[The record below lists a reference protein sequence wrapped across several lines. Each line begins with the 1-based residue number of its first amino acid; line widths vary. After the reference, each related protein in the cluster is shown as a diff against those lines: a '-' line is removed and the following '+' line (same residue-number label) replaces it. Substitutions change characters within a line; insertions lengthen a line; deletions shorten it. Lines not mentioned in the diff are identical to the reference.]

1 MILLNKDTS
10 AIVQGITGYQGG
22 FHTQL
27 MLDYGTKIVAGVT
40 PGKAGERVHGVPVF
54 DTVADALKVKKAE
67 WSVLFVPAKFA
78 KSAAFEALNN
88 GLNIIIITEGI
99 PVHDSIEIMALAEKK
114 KLKVLGPNC
123 PGIATPG
130 EAKLGIIP
138 GQFLK
143 KGNIGIVSRSGTLTY
158 EVANLL
164 SKEGLGQSTIV
175 GIGGDPVIGIDFIDI
190 LREFEKDK
198 DTKVVVVIGEIG
210 GDMEERAAKFLKGYK
225 KKVVAYI
232 AGLTAPEGK
241 RMGHAGAII
250 SGSTGTAKA
259 KVEALEKA
267 GVKVARLPSEIIKLL
282 K

>member
-1 MILLNKDTS
+1 MILINKSTS
-10 AIVQGITGYQGG
+10 VIVQGITGYQGS
-22 FHTQL
+22 FHTKL

-54 DTVADALKVKKAE
+54 DSVADALKVKKAE

-88 GLNIIIITEGI
+88 GLNLVIITEGI
-99 PVHDSIEIMALAEKK
+99 PVHDAIDIMALAEKK
-114 KLKVLGPNC
+114 KLKVIGPNC
-123 PGIATPG
+123 PGIATAG

-138 GQFLK
+138 GDLLK
-143 KGNIGIVSRSGTLTY
+143 PGNIGILSRSGTLAY
-158 EVANLL
+158 EVVNYR
-164 SKEGLGQSTIV
+164 SQSGIGKSTVV
-175 GIGGDPVIGIDFIDI
+175 GNGGDPVIGLDFID
-190 LREFEKDK
+190 LLKEFEKDK
-198 DTKVVVVIGEIG
+198 NTKAVVIIGEIG
-210 GDMEERAAKFLKGYK
+210 GEMEERTAKFLKNYK

-250 SGSTGTAKA
+250 SGTAGTAKA

-267 GVKVARLPSEIIKLL
+267 GIKVAKLPSEIVKLL